1 MNAAGSSCD
10 CEATKRS
17 LQALACMLKA
27 GHSRGMP
34 TVPQNPSGPPSIFSR
49 SRRVAS
55 RRRIAVLQANPDA
68 ARYLID
74 DMAEDVLDRLGFIR
88 FEPRKCLISGDWTE
102 QLVTSLRSA
111 GAAITQVDPA
121 GLHGRPIWNEE
132 APLRESGFDFIASI
146 GTLDT
151 VNDFPGALIHMRQAL
166 APGGLMI
173 ASFVGAG
180 SMQNLRAAMQ
190 SADGDRPAARFHPMV
205 DVRAGGQLLQR
216 AGFSRQV
223 ADSRSLTVR
232 FGSLDAAVAD
242 LRAQGLGNVLAEA
255 PPPLT
260 SQQLDSARAAFL
272 SAGDEDGRVT
282 ERIEIVT
289 LSGWRD

>member
-1 MNAAGSSCD
+1 
-10 CEATKRS
+10 
-17 LQALACMLKA
+17 
-27 GHSRGMP
+27 
-34 TVPQNPSGPPSIFSR
+34 
-49 SRRVAS
+49 
-55 RRRIAVLQANPDA
+55 
-68 ARYLID
+68 
-74 DMAEDVLDRLGFIR
+74 MAEDVLDRLGFIR
-88 FEPRKCLISGDWTE
+88 FEPRKCLISGDWAG

-121 GLHGRPIWNEE
+121 GLGDSPAWDEE
-132 APLRESGFDFIASI
+132 APLPESGFDFIASI

-151 VNDFPGALIHMRQAL
+151 VNDLPGALIHLRQAL

-173 ASFVGAG
+173 ASFIGAG
-180 SMQNLRAAMQ
+180 SMQKLRSAMQ
-190 SADGDRPAARFHPMV
+190 TADGDRPAARFHPMV

-223 ADSRSLTVR
+223 ADGRSLTVR

-242 LRAQGLGNVLAEA
+242 LRAQGMGNVLAEA

-260 SQQLDSARAAFL
+260 RQQIDRARAAFL
-272 SAGDEDGRVT
+272 DAADDDGRVT